1 MSFNPPIKAL
11 GQSLAGIFDNQRQAQ
26 ETPTWFVP
34 TRLWQYP
41 LVQQIDGYYAMF
53 VEQAPLLTP
62 EQPYRQR
69 LMLLSSPNAGPNANP
84 NHSDLEI
91 IYRAFRDPAAIA
103 GAAQTPERLA
113 SITSEALLELP
124 GCRLRVQ
131 HQGDRFIANPPEG
144 AKCCFDYQGKTRQ
157 VELGFDLTPDCLYS
171 RDRGVDPDSGKG
183 LWGALMGAYEYRKH
197 QPFPLPKTW

>member
-1 MSFNPPIKAL
+1 MSANPPIKAL
-11 GQSLAGIFDNQRQAQ
+11 AQSLAGIFDNQRQAQ

-69 LMLLSSPNAGPNANP
+69 LLLLSG
-84 NHSDLEI
+84 HHDSDLEI

-113 SITSEALLELP
+113 SITSEDLLELP
-124 GCRLRVQ
+124 GCCLQVIQ
-131 HQGDRFIANPPEG
+131 QGDRFIANPPEG

-171 RDRGVDPDSGKG
+171 RDRGVDPDSGNG

>member
-1 MSFNPPIKAL
+1 MSSNPLIKAL

-69 LMLLSSPNAGPNANP
+69 LMLLSGLDD
-84 NHSDLEI
+84 SDLQV

-113 SITSEALLELP
+113 SITSEDLLELP
-124 GCRLRVQ
+124 GCCLQVIQ
-131 HQGDRFIANPPEG
+131 QGDRFIANPAEG
-144 AKCCFDYQGKTRQ
+144 AKCCFDYEGKTRQ

-183 LWGALMGAYEYRKH
+183 LWGALMGPYNYDKQTA
-197 QPFPLPKTW
+197 FPLPKTW

>member
-1 MSFNPPIKAL
+1 MSSNSSINTL
-11 GQSLAGIFDNQRQAQ
+11 GKSLAGLFDNQRQAQ

-69 LMLLSSPNAGPNANP
+69 LMLLSGHHDSE
-84 NHSDLEI
+84 LEI
-91 IYRAFRDPAAIA
+91 IYRAFRDPGAIA

-113 SITSEALLELP
+113 SITPEDLLELP
-124 GCRLRVQ
+124 GCRLHVH

-183 LWGALMGAYEYRKH
+183 LWGALMGPYKYNKQTA
-197 QPFPLPKTW
+197 FPLPTTW